1 MAKTDRADFVA
12 VRMRLS
18 FPPGG
23 DLHAALAALSDEAR
37 REKLEF
43 WLRLGFEVAAGRL
56 AGASAAPA
64 LPAPPA
70 VGGATEPAAVPPAP
84 ALAPGVDPLLQSM
97 IEGLDV
103 DALFKGLPPLRRPR
117 KPH

>member
-12 VRMRLS
+12 VRMRFS

-70 VGGATEPAAVPPAP
+70 GGGATEPAAVPPAS
-84 ALAPGVDPLLQSM
+84 APDPDFDPQLQSM
-97 IEGLDV
+97 IEGV
-103 DALFKGLPPLRRPR
+103 DMDAFFKGPPPLHRPR